1 MYIYI
6 YRYKMIHI
14 YIIYIYSCMYTYN
27 PQEEAVGKTRPGQEF
42 LAMTLKEIF

>member
-1 MYIYI
+1 
-6 YRYKMIHI
+6 
-14 YIIYIYSCMYTYN
+14 MYTYN